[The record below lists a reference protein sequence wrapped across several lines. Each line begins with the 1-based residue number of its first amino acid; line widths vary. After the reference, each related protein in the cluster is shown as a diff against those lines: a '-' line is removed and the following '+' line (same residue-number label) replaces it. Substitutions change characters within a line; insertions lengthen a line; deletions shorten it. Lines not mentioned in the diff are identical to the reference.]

1 MLGQVYLQLRRWGLL
16 IFWVLLLLAPMVLSD
31 FRMNQLGKFLTYA
44 LIALGLDLIWG
55 YGGMLSLG
63 QGLFFVLG
71 GYGFAMYLKL
81 QASGGKLPD
90 FMFWSG
96 LKELPWFWAP
106 FASPVFALIAAIL
119 VPTIVAAVLGFFI
132 FRSRVQGVYFS
143 IITQALT
150 LLVSI
155 WFIGQQAYT
164 GGTNGIT
171 DLGKAQ
177 IFGYS
182 LLSAQIQHGFYFAT
196 VICLFLVYL
205 LCRRIV
211 KSRFGRVLVAV
222 RDNEARVRFLGYNPV
237 VIKTGVF
244 ALSAAIAALA
254 GILYIPQVGII
265 SPSGMGVVPS
275 IEMVIWV
282 AVGGRAT
289 LLGAIAGALAV
300 SFSRSFLSETYPNF
314 WQYFLGA
321 LFVGSVLLFPKG
333 IVGSLQA
340 MADRTGVLPVRWKLP
355 WQQAQ
360 APEKP
365 RPETVHQIQP
375 SRAPG
380 GS

>member
-1 MLGQVYLQLRRWGLL
+1 
-16 IFWVLLLLAPMVLSD
+16 
-31 FRMNQLGKFLTYA
+31 
-44 LIALGLDLIWG
+44 
-55 YGGMLSLG
+55 
-63 QGLFFVLG
+63 
-71 GYGFAMYLKL
+71 
-81 QASGGKLPD
+81 
-90 FMFWSG
+90 

-106 FASPVFALIAAIL
+106 FSSPIFALIAAIL
-119 VPTIVAAVLGFFI
+119 VPTIVAAVLGYFI

-182 LLSAQIQHGFYFAT
+182 LLSSQVQHGFYFAT
-196 VICLFLVYL
+196 VICLFLIYL
-205 LCRRIV
+205 LCHRIV
-211 KSRFGRVLVAV
+211 QSRFGRVLVAV

-237 VIKTGVF
+237 TIKTCVF

-254 GILYIPQVGII
+254 GVLYIPQVGII

-275 IEMVIWV
+275 IEMMIWV
-282 AVGGRAT
+282 AVGGRAP
-289 LLGAIAGALAV
+289 LFGAIAGALAV

-340 MADRTGVLPVRWKLP
+340 MADRTGMLPVRWRLARQTP
-355 WQQAQ
+355 D

-365 RPETVHQIQP
+365 RPEAVAPIQP